1 MKTLAEN
8 LDNLA
13 VLNELEMSKI
23 LGGNNNPNTTTVE
36 DEDCWLSA

>member
-13 VLNELEMSKI
+13 VLSEIEMSKI
-23 LGGNNNPNTTTVE
+23 FGGTYNPNSTTVE
-36 DEDCWLSA
+36 DEDAWM